1 MGSGKSTLVR
11 SIAAGAVVD
20 TDVAN
25 SDRAGADKA
34 STTVAL
40 DYADID
46 LPNGE
51 RLRLYG
57 TPGQQRF
64 DFLWPILLQGARG
77 AVLLLDARRA
87 GVAAE
92 LDAYLQVLRPFG
104 PALALV
110 VAVTHLDQVP
120 AAALDDWAERARL
133 DGQPLPLLAV
143 DAPKWKRMHWWPH
156 MADGQGAPLPD
167 AQQRERL
174 QPLLQDLQQRVE
186 GVRTVVLASV
196 DGFALVSAGA
206 EGRGER
212 LAAMTSAML
221 ALAAA
226 VGRELALGDLQTLM
240 LEAAGGKVLMLAIQ
254 AEGRAP
260 LLLMAACDQRSVIGQ
275 VLWQSRECGQA
286 ILAELSGS

>member
-1 MGSGKSTLVR
+1 MREHKVVVLGGMGSGKSTLVR

-25 SDRAGADKA
+25 SDRLGADKA

-92 LDAYLQVLRPFG
+92 LEDYLQVLRPFASSWRWWWRSPISTRHRTPRWMTG
-104 PALALV
+104 PPVPAL
-110 VAVTHLDQVP
+110 TTSRCRCWPWMP
-120 AAALDDWAERARL
+120 ATANRD
-133 DGQPLPLLAV
+133 
-143 DAPKWKRMHWWPH
+143 
-156 MADGQGAPLPD
+156 
-167 AQQRERL
+167 
-174 QPLLQDLQQRVE
+174 
-186 GVRTVVLASV
+186 
-196 DGFALVSAGA
+196 
-206 EGRGER
+206 
-212 LAAMTSAML
+212 
-221 ALAAA
+221 
-226 VGRELALGDLQTLM
+226 
-240 LEAAGGKVLMLAIQ
+240 
-254 AEGRAP
+254 
-260 LLLMAACDQRSVIGQ
+260 C
-275 VLWQSRECGQA
+275 C
-286 ILAELSGS
+286 